1 MHPPVVYL
9 TTLTVTTVI
18 FCNKIMTKHKKIEI
32 VYLTRWFINQAI
44 QGGFRNFM
52 LCAYEIIEYYY
63 SVAKPYCRKKAI
75 TCIVFQKNKN
85 KTLAETTWY
94 R

>member
-1 MHPPVVYL
+1 
-9 TTLTVTTVI
+9 
-18 FCNKIMTKHKKIEI
+18 MTKHKKIEI

-44 QGGFRNFM
+44 QEGFRSFM

-75 TCIVFQKNKN
+75 TYIVFQQNKYSSDIKPDIGHNSSKNN
-85 KTLAETTWY
+85 VHLQQ
-94 R
+94 

>member
-1 MHPPVVYL
+1 MHPPIVYL

-75 TCIVFQKNKN
+75 ACIVFLKNKN

-94 R
+94 Q

>member
-32 VYLTRWFINQAI
+32 VYLTRWFINQTI

-52 LCAYEIIEYYY
+52 LCA
-63 SVAKPYCRKKAI
+63 
-75 TCIVFQKNKN
+75 
-85 KTLAETTWY
+85 
-94 R
+94 